1 MQRRGGTETLN
12 LLLTHPLSEPHS
24 VPKETQENACL
35 VKKNREDNI
44 QRKKE
49 RKPNEKQN
57 QTNNMKEEVLV
68 LCEAFKE
75 K

>member
-1 MQRRGGTETLN
+1 MPVWLKGIGKII
-12 LLLTHPLSEPHS
+12 S
-24 VPKETQENACL
+24 KE
-35 VKKNREDNI
+35 K
-44 QRKKE
+44 KKE